1 MNPLDLNIDDIDEDI
16 QIKSKI
22 KLTKSSKVN
31 NIFYPNINNIKNRF
45 SEGITKDNLY
55 KEFNAPYIICVKDDI
70 NFESFFHEKM
80 ISEDELDH
88 IKKSIK
94 IIPVKYSSI
103 SESMY
108 NYFIIMSAPLFN
120 SFNVKDKYNKQI
132 SAVGDVLA
140 CCLFRFKSVDI
151 YRYLK
156 QYEGVSDFV
165 DIYNGLLINEY
176 FGVFSSKLYRNQI
189 ILIDNM
195 TETNYWTIYNNCKLN
210 YTTKFRSN
218 SFNLSINERLTD
230 KNIDNV
236 IKYLISTKDDN
247 DYLAFLFKKSNYVDA
262 SSGIDAN
269 GYKLYTISSNI
280 IITVLDFNKIFDKLM
295 PDVQYH
301 LIMSCLISKEL
312 CHLIIN
318 NQYILGKI
326 MSNEYFLN
334 NFTFM
339 ELYGQILRYT
349 MGYAWLTMYI
359 EESIKR
365 SYAKITD
372 RFIFNI
378 DTASLLPWF
387 PYSIENIHICPY
399 LPILVSNETLNIS
412 KNILGVEQH
421 IYLNLNQKA
430 IDKTRYGVCT
440 KDIFI
445 QRINQFISGKN
456 DFNILNDINWNN
468 IAISGSI
475 MAGCLP
481 NYNTLMSKFIIDK
494 TSFNIDFVEF
504 INEYYKE
511 ADIDVMCN
519 IKDIFLFVDKINEF
533 NNQLQINIKAKYEIT
548 TELNISKIF
557 TNKSA
562 SILIDKN
569 FINQYLIDKIQLS
582 NIEIISDL
590 NNPSIKDIIYT
601 HYIEWH
607 KDFLKKSATDNPD
620 KFFDPKYHEIYI
632 PVPITEINIILINN
646 TKTTDTPD
654 TIQTTE
660 TTETNPIFI
669 PKINYKF
676 RISSRYL
683 PHNFEFFQIK
693 YDDFLSTVSQ
703 FHLPIVRAYYDGNDV
718 YLTTACISAC
728 MTLINIDRKY
738 FAGKTDP
745 IEIIN
750 KYRMRGFGTI
760 LNQREITKLIE
771 YSNLVPKW
779 KKLYKLNINSHS
791 SIMNIVG
798 VLSIDNLFFRPSLI
812 LDDKQ
817 QNSSYVRLII
827 NTDYQII
834 PFNIVE
840 VFTMIKKLYNIHN
853 RINYDL
859 TTINKYGFINTV
871 KKWLINAFND
881 VSINQ
886 LFEIIN

>member
-1 MNPLDLNIDDIDEDI
+1 MNPLDLNIDNIDEDI
-16 QIKSKI
+16 QLQSKI

-55 KEFNAPYIICVKDDI
+55 KEFNTPFIICVKEDI
-70 NFESFFHEKM
+70 NYESFFHEKM
-80 ISEDELDH
+80 ISEDELDY

-94 IIPVKYSSI
+94 LIPVKYSSI

-120 SFNVKDKYNKQI
+120 SFNVKDKHNKQI

-156 QYEGVSDFV
+156 QFDGVSDFV

-189 ILIDNM
+189 MLIDNM
-195 TETNYWTIYNNCKLN
+195 TETNYWTIFNNCKLN
-210 YTTKFRSN
+210 YTAKFISN

-236 IKYLISTKDDN
+236 IKYLLSTKDDN

-269 GYKLYTISSNI
+269 GYKLYTISNNI
-280 IITVLDFNKIFDKLM
+280 SITTADFNKIFDKLI

-301 LIMSCLISKEL
+301 LIMNCLISKEL

-318 NQYILGKI
+318 NQYILEKI
-326 MSNEYFLN
+326 MSKEYFSN
-334 NFTFM
+334 NLTFM
-339 ELYGQILRYT
+339 ELYGQIFRYK

-372 RFIFNI
+372 RFIFDI
-378 DTASLLPWF
+378 DTASLLPWY
-387 PYSIENIHICPY
+387 PYSIDNIHICPY

-421 IYLNLNQKA
+421 IYLNVDEIGKE
-430 IDKTRYGVCT
+430 KTRYGVC
-440 KDIFI
+440 KKNIFI

-456 DFNILNDINWNN
+456 DFNILKDINWNN

-494 TSFNIDFVEF
+494 TNFNIDFLGF

-511 ADIDVMCN
+511 ADVDIMCN
-519 IKDIFLFVDKINEF
+519 IKDIYSFVDKINEF
-533 NNQLQINIKAKYEIT
+533 NNQLQINLKAKYELT
-548 TELNISKIF
+548 TELNISTIF

-582 NIEIISDL
+582 SIEILSDL
-590 NNPSIKDIIYT
+590 NNPLIKDIIYT

-646 TKTTDTPD
+646 TKTTDTTD
-654 TIQTTE
+654 TTE
-660 TTETNPIFI
+660 LTKTDTDPIFM
-669 PKINYKF
+669 PKVNFKF
-676 RISSRYL
+676 RISSRYI

-693 YDDFLSTVSQ
+693 YVDFLSTVSQ
-703 FHLPIVRAYYDGNDV
+703 FHLPIVRAYYDGDNT
-718 YLTTACISAC
+718 YMTTAFITAC
-728 MTLINIDRKY
+728 MTLNNIEWKY

-779 KKLYKLNINSHS
+779 KKLYKLNITSHS

-798 VLSIDNLFFRPSLI
+798 VLSVDNLFFRPSLI
-812 LDDKQ
+812 LDDKIP
-817 QNSSYVRLII
+817 NTNYIRLII
-827 NTDYQII
+827 NTDYKII
-834 PFNIVE
+834 PYNTSE
-840 VFTMIKKLYNIHN
+840 VFELIDKFYYIQNK
-853 RINYDL
+853 INYKIF
-859 TTINKYGFINTV
+859 TINKYGYVNLV
-871 KKWLINAFND
+871 KKWLINAYND
-881 VSINQ
+881 ADFRQ
-886 LFEIIN
+886 LSEIIN